1 MSARRRR
8 KSRARRL
15 RRLKFASFCE
25 ALMEALDHECPDWTA
40 EIQLEDLKRWVGER
54 WPVPI
59 EAGLSMRAWARCC
72 YRDLTQ
78 GGFLLA
84 S

>member
-1 MSARRRR
+1 MSARRSR

-25 ALMEALDHECPDWTA
+25 ALMEALDHEHPDWTA
-40 EIQLEDLKRWVGER
+40 EIEFEDLKRWVGER
-54 WPVPI
+54 WPIPI

-72 YRDLTQ
+72 YRDLTE